1 MPYATDLNQTWIETN
16 IFSTTKMYFIKTKRL
31 QNVCRFVYAWACYK
45 MRDDGVGF
53 IVAAKAK
60 DMRHG
65 YAEINIC
72 RMMLRA
78 LIYLAYA
85 EIRFPF
91 LIRKSSFTKMKFVP
105 YRILKSPFTKNDNT
119 LVFFKKEFCWVCC
132 CFGGVEID
140 KGDV

>member
-1 MPYATDLNQTWIETN
+1 
-16 IFSTTKMYFIKTKRL
+16 
-31 QNVCRFVYAWACYK
+31 
-45 MRDDGVGF
+45 MRDDGMGF

-72 RMMLRA
+72 RMMLRT

-85 EIRFPF
+85 ENRFPF
-91 LIRKSSFTKMKFVP
+91 LICKSSFTKMKFVP

-119 LVFFKKEFCWVCC
+119 IVLLNEHLLSVLLFW
-132 CFGGVEID
+132 GVEID
-140 KGDV
+140 EGDV

>member
-1 MPYATDLNQTWIETN
+1 
-16 IFSTTKMYFIKTKRL
+16 
-31 QNVCRFVYAWACYK
+31 
-45 MRDDGVGF
+45 MRDDGMGF

-65 YAEINIC
+65 YAEINIG

-85 EIRFPF
+85 EIRFSF

-105 YRILKSPFTKNDNT
+105 YRILKSPFTKNNT
-119 LVFFKKEFCWVCC
+119 LVLLNEHFAECVVVL
-132 CFGGVEID
+132 GV
-140 KGDV
+140 